1 MTCTSCSS
9 TVESALEKVQG
20 VKKAVVALATEEDR
34 ETDFFFADYRHQG
47 FVHTERYKV
56 LRIVFSWH
64 PVLQFRLSFFR
75 NRNKLTS
82 QVVFEKLR
90 LSDDHYR

>member
-1 MTCTSCSS
+1 
-9 TVESALEKVQG
+9 VESALDKVQG
-20 VKKAVVALATEEDR
+20 VKKDVVALAMEEDR
-34 ETDFFFADYRHQG
+34 ETDFFADYRHQG

-64 PVLQFRLSFFR
+64 TVLQFRLSFFR

-82 QVVFEKLR
+82 QVVFEKP
-90 LSDDHYR
+90 